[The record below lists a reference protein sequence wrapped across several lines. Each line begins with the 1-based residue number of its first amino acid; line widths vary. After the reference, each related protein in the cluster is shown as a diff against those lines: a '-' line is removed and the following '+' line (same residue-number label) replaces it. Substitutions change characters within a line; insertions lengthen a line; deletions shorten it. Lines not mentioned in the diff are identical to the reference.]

1 MTNDCPECT
10 DEVWCPDCLAAE
22 QDRWASEYFSSPN
35 RDPYDPYD
43 PRDAY
48 EPDDPKLYALTEAAD
63 V

>member
-1 MTNDCPECT
+1 MDEVCTECT

-22 QDRWASEYFSSPN
+22 QDRWAAEYFSSPN
-35 RDPYDPYD
+35 RDFYD

-48 EPDDPKLYALTEAAD
+48 EPDDPKLYALMEAAD